1 MFVFLQIFKPFFS
14 FKQKKKF
21 SLTHLR
27 PDVVDGVDARYRVQ
41 GLDPGTRVLKNCSIS
56 NGSIDVTCVLFMLF
70 IGCFL
75 NVYVSML
82 L

>member
-1 MFVFLQIFKPFFS
+1 M
-14 FKQKKKF
+14 
-21 SLTHLR
+21 
-27 PDVVDGVDARYRVQ
+27 VDGVDARYRVQ